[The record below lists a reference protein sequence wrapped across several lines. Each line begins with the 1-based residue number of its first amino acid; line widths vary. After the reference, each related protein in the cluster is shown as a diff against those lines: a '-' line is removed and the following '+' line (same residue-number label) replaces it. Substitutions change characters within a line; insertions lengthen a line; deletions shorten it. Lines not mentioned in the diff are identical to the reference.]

1 MGMLGSVN
9 TGGFSEASKAA
20 MMNSDYFNRPT
31 GIGRFAGGF
40 ADFLTGNRFD
50 FDKRGKNDE
59 EKEGMFDDLFE
70 GTTSYRP
77 DKRSDTGQLLAMA
90 SQRAGGLGM
99 GGGSFQDIGGGNVLF
114 TPSNAARNQA
124 IALRNQQALMAQQRK
139 EENKRKAG
147 EAIGATIGGAVFGP
161 VGAFAGKFLGGI
173 FCDIRLKEDIA
184 PLCKSEVND
193 VLSECAFFVKDL
205 NECS

>member
-1 MGMLGSVN
+1 MLGSIN

-59 EKEGMFDDLFE
+59 EKEGMFDDLLE
-70 GTTSYRP
+70 GYSSYRP

-114 TPSNAARNQA
+114 NPSNTARNQA
-124 IALRNQQALMAQQRK
+124 IALRNQQALMNQQRK

>member
-20 MMNSDYFNRPT
+20 MMNSDYFNRPA
-31 GIGRFAGGF
+31 GIARFAGGF
-40 ADFLTGNRFD
+40 ADMLTGNRFD
-50 FDKRGKNDE
+50 FDKRGKNDDD
-59 EKEGMFDDLFE
+59 KEGMFDKLFE
-70 GTTSYRP
+70 GATSYRP
-77 DKRSDTGQLLAMA
+77 DKRSDTDQLLAMA
-90 SQRAGGLGM
+90 SQKAGGLGM
-99 GGGSFQDIGGGNVLF
+99 GGGTFQDIGGGNVLF
-114 TPSNAARNQA
+114 SPSNAARNQA
-124 IALRNQQALMAQQRK
+124 IALRNQQALMNQQRK
-139 EENKRKAG
+139 EENRRMAG
-147 EAIGATIGGAVFGP
+147 QAIGTAVGSAFGPIGAV
-161 VGAFAGKFLGGI
+161 AGRFLGGL

>member
-59 EKEGMFDDLFE
+59 DKEGMFDDLLE
-70 GTTSYRP
+70 GTSSYRP

-99 GGGSFQDIGGGNVLF
+99 GGNSFQDIGGGVTMFN
-114 TPSNAARNQA
+114 PSNTARNQA
-124 IALRNQQALMAQQRK
+124 IALRNQQTLMAQQRK
-139 EENKRKAG
+139 EENKRMAG
-147 EAIGATIGGAVFGP
+147 QAIGTAVGSVFGP
-161 VGAFAGKFLGGI
+161 VGAVAGRFLGGL

-184 PLCKSEVND
+184 PLCVSEVND